1 MAEDLKTAVVPEV
14 EAPPAAVSGK
24 VPRPFVVA
32 CFLSNFDRFAITP
45 MLVAVAAG
53 MHTKL
58 STVVLL
64 ASGYFFA
71 YGCAQ
76 PLWGM
81 LSDRYGRMRIVR
93 LTLSVTAVCG
103 VLSAL
108 SPTLTTLVV
117 LRIATGAFFGGVVP
131 TSLTYVGDTV
141 PPSMRQRALSD
152 LQLALAIGTASATVV
167 AGVVAQLVS
176 WRLMF
181 ALPSFL
187 AAVVVVSMRGMSESR
202 SKDTLRSPG
211 KQLGSVLRLRWSWLV
226 MAFGLV
232 EGAVLLGC
240 FTFLAP
246 ALQHRGLSAVD
257 AGLVTALYGAGTLV
271 FSRIMKKVAMRAP
284 WSLITAG
291 GAMVFGGFL
300 IAAVSPSVGGIA
312 AAAVLLGG
320 GWSFL
325 HSSLQNWAT
334 TLVPAARGT
343 AVALFVAALFIGS
356 AIGSAFGA
364 HLAGHSAYGELFAV
378 AAVTAVPLT
387 VVAAVTRRRYTPAGA

>member
-1 MAEDLKTAVVPEV
+1 VAEDLKTAVVPEV

-108 SPTLTTLVV
+108 SPTLATLVV

-187 AAVVVVSMRGMSESR
+187 AGDERVPLQGHPPLAGQAAGQRPAAALVLAGDGLRPGRGGGAAGLLHLPGAGAAAPGPER
-202 SKDTLRSPG
+202 GRRRPGHRPLRGRHPG
-211 KQLGSVLRLRWSWLV
+211 VLPDHEKGRDARPLV
-226 MAFGLV
+226 AD
-232 EGAVLLGC
+232 
-240 FTFLAP
+240 
-246 ALQHRGLSAVD
+246 HRGRGD
-257 AGLVTALYGAGTLV
+257 GLRRVPDRRRLAL
-271 FSRIMKKVAMRAP
+271 RRRDR
-284 WSLITAG
+284 G
-291 GAMVFGGFL
+291 G
-300 IAAVSPSVGGIA
+300 
-312 AAAVLLGG
+312 
-320 GWSFL
+320 
-325 HSSLQNWAT
+325 
-334 TLVPAARGT
+334 RGT

-387 VVAAVTRRRYTPAGA
+387 VVAAVTRRRYTPAGV